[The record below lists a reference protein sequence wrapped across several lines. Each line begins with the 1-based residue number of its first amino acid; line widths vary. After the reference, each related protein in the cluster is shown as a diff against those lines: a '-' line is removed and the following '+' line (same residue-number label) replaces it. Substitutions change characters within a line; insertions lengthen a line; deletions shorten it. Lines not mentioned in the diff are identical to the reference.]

1 MKEIYI
7 LRHGKAQDITEC
19 QSQNDFDRKLTEEG
33 IEKTKKTAKYF
44 NKIEKP
50 LNIILSSPYTR
61 AKETAEIFIDNLDY
75 KPQLEIVDFL
85 SAGSSINEISKGLNL
100 NYFDKDKILIVGHA
114 PDLEI
119 FTGKLIGAQS
129 IKLKKGALA
138 KVILDSSF
146 ELTGKLEWLITP
158 KLIKS

>member
-7 LRHGKAQDITEC
+7 LRHGKAQDISKC

-44 NKIEKP
+44 STIEKK
-50 LNIILSSPYTR
+50 LNLIISSPYIR

-85 SAGSSINEISKGLNL
+85 SAGSSTNEISKGLNL
-100 NYFDKDKILIVGHA
+100 NYFDKDQILIVGFTEEVR
-114 PDLEI
+114 EI
-119 FTGKLIGAQS
+119 S
-129 IKLKKGALA
+129 
-138 KVILDSSF
+138 
-146 ELTGKLEWLITP
+146 
-158 KLIKS
+158 